1 VAVGE
6 KGTRATMQRGEGGA
20 SLGKVLTGRCRSLG
34 MLEAMNGRRHRE
46 SVTAGSTLNE
56 AMAVTKEGRMF

>member
-6 KGTRATMQRGEGGA
+6 KGTRATMQRGEGNSSNNA
-20 SLGKVLTGRCRSLG
+20 
-34 MLEAMNGRRHRE
+34 EMNGRRHHE

-56 AMAVTKEGRMF
+56 AVGVTKEGRVF